1 MNDMNIQRTKFTR
14 QDYMALPEGF
24 PAQLIRGQLVKE
36 PAPTPWHQVLVR
48 RVADMLERLAHPDRI
63 LFSPIDLFVDD
74 ENILQPDVVLLPEG
88 TRIGPDL
95 MEMPVPEL
103 MVEVLSPA
111 TRKRDREVKTG
122 IYLEVGVAEVWL
134 VDPESRV
141 VELMTREGLVTPAE
155 STVLP
160 GFLRDPASLFRE

>member
-1 MNDMNIQRTKFTR
+1 MDDMSIQTEKFTR
-14 QDYMALPEGF
+14 KDYMALPEGF

-48 RVADMLERLAHPDRI
+48 RVSDMLENLAGPDRI

-74 ENILQPDVVLLPEG
+74 ENVLQPDVVLLPAG
-88 TRIGPDL
+88 TRVTPDL
-95 MEMPVPEL
+95 KRIPVPDL
-103 MVEVLSPA
+103 VVEVLSPS
-111 TRKRDREVKTG
+111 TRIRDRQVKTV
-122 IYLEVGVAEVWL
+122 IYLKAGVAEIWL
-134 VDPESRV
+134 VDPESRE
-141 VELMTREGLVTPAE
+141 VELMTAVGQVDPAE